1 MKSGKHTRGVPPKIL
16 FSETAENSVND
27 ILRRKALL
35 GHPNMRILLNEEL
48 LYELEKIFNSKCA
61 FCERKISVAH
71 STLFVGHYR
80 PYAAYYWL
88 VYEWT
93 NIFPLCEDCF
103 CFREQ
108 QFPIANEENRL
119 KLPPENRIEWAA
131 SYALKEVPLI
141 INPDIDAAEHYFYFD
156 RDGKILPVNQHIRAL
171 TSINIFKLNQGFSVI
186 GRRKKISEFIRI
198 FHTKLQDFLLSYPQG
213 NDDKNIAQ
221 EFFGNAI
228 SLLTLNAEHKAEF
241 PTLGKDLIKNF
252 DYYFIQTL
260 SNENLKK
267 TLESAFYSCLSL
279 KANSAAR
286 KIVMQTDDKPLEQFY
301 SFESIQIRNIK
312 CFDDIQIAWHDVL
325 NKKILL
331 LVGSNGSGKSSVLQL
346 IALALSGVHKP
357 PAQYAWDE
365 VIKNPQLTAQFSI
378 KTTQNGGNET
388 SEMLFEVDK
397 FDIIH
402 CRSHKEFYESVK
414 RHTLVLA
421 YGTGRSHA
429 QSDGLSYKNFE
440 GIASL
445 FGENRFFKSLFDE
458 DVQMIIGE
466 KFEEYK
472 NLINQIFGKIYE
484 NEEIRLESFSSREFY
499 FKTLTGGLTTLN
511 SLSDGAQTLF
521 SWFFD
526 MLIRVVQDGYDIEQ
540 PEKIHA
546 IVLIDEIDMHLNLH
560 LQKTFIPAIEEIF
573 PLVQFII
580 TTQSPFTIQS
590 MGYNNVL
597 FLENIAGKISVVPFC
612 YAGKPW
618 AWSLT
623 DIFSRMVGH
632 SVELSYKLDKKMT
645 EYRKAKAEQNSELAL
660 KIYSELLSAIPENS
674 PVLQYISEL

>member
-1 MKSGKHTRGVPPKIL
+1 
-16 FSETAENSVND
+16 
-27 ILRRKALL
+27 
-35 GHPNMRILLNEEL
+35 
-48 LYELEKIFNSKCA
+48 
-61 FCERKISVAH
+61 
-71 STLFVGHYR
+71 
-80 PYAAYYWL
+80 
-88 VYEWT
+88 
-93 NIFPLCEDCF
+93 
-103 CFREQ
+103 
-108 QFPIANEENRL
+108 
-119 KLPPENRIEWAA
+119 
-131 SYALKEVPLI
+131 
-141 INPDIDAAEHYFYFD
+141 
-156 RDGKILPVNQHIRAL
+156 
-171 TSINIFKLNQGFSVI
+171 
-186 GRRKKISEFIRI
+186 
-198 FHTKLQDFLLSYPQG
+198 
-213 NDDKNIAQ
+213 
-221 EFFGNAI
+221 
-228 SLLTLNAEHKAEF
+228 
-241 PTLGKDLIKNF
+241 
-252 DYYFIQTL
+252 
-260 SNENLKK
+260 
-267 TLESAFYSCLSL
+267 
-279 KANSAAR
+279 
-286 KIVMQTDDKPLEQFY
+286 
-301 SFESIQIRNIK
+301 
-312 CFDDIQIAWHDVL
+312 
-325 NKKILL
+325 
-331 LVGSNGSGKSSVLQL
+331 
-346 IALALSGVHKP
+346 
-357 PAQYAWDE
+357 
-365 VIKNPQLTAQFSI
+365 
-378 KTTQNGGNET
+378 
-388 SEMLFEVDK
+388 
-397 FDIIH
+397 
-402 CRSHKEFYESVK
+402 
-414 RHTLVLA
+414 VLA